1 LPFLKIINYD
11 NTKRKA
17 KELVN
22 NFSRTHVLGILNTK
36 GKLVTPYSS
45 GYASVE
51 VRNIRAKNSALI
63 AVDLAIEYNDFHIE
77 FLQEV
82 KKEIEKL

>member
-1 LPFLKIINYD
+1 MMTPKE
-11 NTKRKA
+11 KA
-17 KELVN
+17 KELFN
-22 NFSRTHVLGILNTK
+22 DFSRTHVLGILNTK

>member
-1 LPFLKIINYD
+1 MITPKE
-11 NTKRKA
+11 KA

-63 AVDLAIEYNDFHIE
+63 AVDLIIYHTEEDSSNIPLYEYYS
-77 FLQEV
+77 EV
-82 KKEIEKL
+82 KQEIEKL